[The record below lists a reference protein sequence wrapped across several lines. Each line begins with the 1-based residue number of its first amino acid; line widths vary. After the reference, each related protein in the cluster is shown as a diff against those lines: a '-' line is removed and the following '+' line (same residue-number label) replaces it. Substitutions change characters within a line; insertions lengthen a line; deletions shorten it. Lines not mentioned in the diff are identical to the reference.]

1 MARRIGGLV
10 HLSAAWLLV
19 FGLVV
24 QVFLAGMGI
33 FADESAFDTHRTF
46 GHLLEVFPAI
56 LLVSAFVAGYG
67 RWRVLA
73 ALGLLG
79 LLFLQ
84 TILVLQRGSSD
95 IVAALHPVNGFLLM
109 LAAVWVA
116 VDSTRLWA
124 AGRAAAVTDE
134 PLPERATG

>member
-33 FADESAFDTHRTF
+33 FADE
-46 GHLLEVFPAI
+46 
-56 LLVSAFVAGYG
+56 SAFVAGYG